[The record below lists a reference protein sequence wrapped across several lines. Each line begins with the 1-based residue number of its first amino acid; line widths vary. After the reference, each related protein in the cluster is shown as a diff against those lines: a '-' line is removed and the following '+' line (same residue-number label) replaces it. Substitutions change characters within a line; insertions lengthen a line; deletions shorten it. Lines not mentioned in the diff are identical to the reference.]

1 MDTLD
6 KARLALKAS
15 AGRQGLDGAWWPR
28 SRTLSEEL
36 VHLFA
41 AWPAEVGYMSRV
53 YVAPRD
59 WDDTPSSVAIPLRRG
74 RVKIGLL
81 PADTTHQLV
90 LIMIDGQRR
99 SLAVIPS
106 SAPCQTAAEYLD
118 SFDDHV
124 AVASEGAAPTSVGS

>member
-15 AGRQGLDGAWWPR
+15 ADRQGLDGAWWPH
-28 SRTLSEEL
+28 SRMLSEEL

-41 AWPAEVGYMSRV
+41 AWPAEAGYMSRV

-59 WDDTPSSVAIPLRRG
+59 WDDTPSSVAIPHRRG
-74 RVKIGLL
+74 RVKTGLL
-81 PADTTHQLV
+81 PADTTNQMV

-106 SAPCQTAAEYLD
+106 SAPYQAAARYLD
-118 SFDDHV
+118 RFHDRL
-124 AVASEGAAPTSVGS
+124 AVASEGDAPTSIGS

>member
-6 KARLALKAS
+6 TARLALKAS
-15 AGRQGLDGAWWPR
+15 AGRQGLDGAWWPH

-36 VHLFA
+36 VGLSA
-41 AWPAEVGYMSRV
+41 AWPAEAGYMSRV

-59 WDDTPSSVAIPLRRG
+59 WDDPPSSVAIPQRRG
-74 RVKIGLL
+74 RVKVGLL
-81 PADTTHQLV
+81 PADTTNQMV

-106 SAPCQTAAEYLD
+106 SAPHQAAAAFLD
-118 SFDDHV
+118 GFDDHV
-124 AVASEGAAPTSVGS
+124 VIESERAAPTSISS